1 MPLTIL
7 TDSQIR
13 TLLLSLTREDVV
25 ALQNELAETL
35 HDYSTGSQDST
46 QCSSANQPQRISL
59 QRRDG
64 VTTLFMPASTNG
76 MTGIKI
82 VSLMAPGIEEE
93 RESVRSSG
101 GGRSSGMTR
110 GVGSSSTIKSTE
122 TNTPQ
127 SNSSTA
133 SAQSTTPKGSITLLS
148 STGVP
153 EAFIAA
159 EELTAFRTA
168 LAATLL
174 FRNRHRVHSICV
186 FGAGKQA
193 FWHIRLALLLRGRE
207 IHHLNIVNRS
217 FERARP
223 LLKEIYTT
231 EHWTHLRTSNEK
243 LSFSLLTPASV
254 DYPRLLLSH
263 IRSADVLFCCTPST
277 TPLFPASILLSSE
290 GRKKGRYI
298 SLIGSYKPHM
308 LELDPAILTAATAPA
323 HSNHHHKHAKSEKSG
338 VVVVDGLEACL
349 KEAGEVIQ
357 ASLGP
362 KHLVEIGELCMIK
375 RAMRSEREA
384 ASETSSQT
392 SGSTSSSSD
401 KDRAFNSNEADT
413 LQKWLERGNVIY
425 KSVGLGVMDVCVGS
439 AIVRMARERGLGVNV
454 DDFS

>member
-13 TLLLSLTREDVV
+13 TLLLSLTRDDVLS
-25 ALQNELAETL
+25 LQHELAETL

-46 QCSSANQPQRISL
+46 QCSSANQPQRISM

-64 VTTLFMPASTNG
+64 FTTLFMPASTNG
-76 MTGIKI
+76 TTGIKI
-82 VSLMAPGIEEE
+82 VSLMAPGKVEE
-93 RESVRSSG
+93 RVPIRSGGETVSSG
-101 GGRSSGMTR
+101 TA
-110 GVGSSSTIKSTE
+110 GSVKSLSTEKST
-122 TNTPQ
+122 TQTDV
-127 SNSSTA
+127 STA
-133 SAQSTTPKGSITLLS
+133 SGQSTTPKGSMTLLS
-148 STGVP
+148 STGAP

-174 FRNRHRVHSICV
+174 FRNRHRVHSLCV

-193 FWHIRLALLLRGRE
+193 CWHIRLALILRGSE
-207 IHHLNIVNRS
+207 IHHVNIINRS
-217 FERARP
+217 FEGARP
-223 LLKEIYTT
+223 LMKEIYTS
-231 EHWTHLRTSNEK
+231 EDWTDLRTSNPK
-243 LSFSLLTPASV
+243 LSFSLLAPASV
-254 DYPRLLLSH
+254 EYPRLILSH

-277 TPLFPASILLSSE
+277 APLFSASILLSSE

-298 SLIGSYKPHM
+298 SCIGSYQPHM
-308 LELDPAILTAATAPA
+308 LELDPAVFTAATAPA
-323 HSNHHHKHAKSEKSG
+323 HSHHHHKHAKSEKSG

-357 ASLGP
+357 AGLGP
-362 KHLVEIGELCMIK
+362 EHLVEIGELCMIK
-375 RAMRSEREA
+375 KAMRSEREA

-392 SGSTSSSSD
+392 SESTSSSSE
-401 KDRAFNSNEADT
+401 KDHAYNLNEADS

-439 AIVRMARERGLGVNV
+439 ALVRIARERGLGVNIEG
-454 DDFS
+454 F